1 MDKMSAII
9 KKKIRAPEVKQDLLA
24 DIVDNLVL
32 AENQIAE
39 GKRINDPEVSRFL

>member
-9 KKKIRAPEVKQDLLA
+9 KKKIRAPEVKEDLLA

-32 AENQIAE
+32 AESQITE
-39 GKRINDPEVSRFL
+39 GKIINDP